1 MPWGGGVVILHKEIG
16 LFRHE
21 EGRGGGRRREEKE
34 RGGEGGGG
42 GQAIQTICSC
52 LK

>member
-1 MPWGGGVVILHKEIG
+1 MATLHKEIG

-21 EGRGGGRRREEKE
+21 EGRGVGRRREEKE
-34 RGGEGGGG
+34 GGGEREGG
-42 GQAIQTICSC
+42 GQAIRTICSC